1 MCIGTRKCIKG
12 LNEDLR
18 RWKKKYDEVQRLM
31 DRYQHD
37 PSVKDDTDSEHEEIK
52 PEATELTK
60 LVADKT
66 EDDK

>member
-1 MCIGTRKCIKG
+1 
-12 LNEDLR
+12 
-18 RWKKKYDEVQRLM
+18 M

-37 PSVKDDTDSEHEEIK
+37 PSVKDDTDSENEDIK

-66 EDDK
+66 EDDI